1 MVDMKPCLQLLLVV
15 AVILLLV
22 DKFHP
27 FLNNY
32 GGGAKGWRRTRRRG
46 ANKGY
51 RLNTS
56 DMDFERDQRGKTIR
70 MNLPPTHMLANG
82 ERRTNPSVLNSASG
96 RLGAD
101 AIVME

>member
-1 MVDMKPCLQLLLVV
+1 MMDMNQLLKMGLVV

-22 DKFHP
+22 DKFRP
-27 FLNNY
+27 FLNKV
-32 GGGAKGWRRTRRRG
+32 GAKGWRRTRRRG

-56 DMDFERDQRGKTIR
+56 DMDFEKDQRGKTIR

-82 ERRTNPSVLNSASG
+82 ERRTNPSVLHLGSG
-96 RLGAD
+96 RLDAD
-101 AIVME
+101 DIVVE